1 MVAKTG
7 YNAGSNPISVT
18 IKKIIMAILNY
29 TTSIDCEKSIA
40 EIQKCLVKHGANKI
54 VTDYSN
60 GTPSAVTF
68 CLTIN
73 DRMVGYILPA
83 NYSGVLKAMENDKKV
98 PNSKCTSEQAQRV
111 AWRIVKDWVEAQ
123 MAIVEAQLAD
133 MSEVFLPYAV
143 TKTGETM
150 YKYVQQNTQLLLGN

>member
-1 MVAKTG
+1 
-7 YNAGSNPISVT
+7 
-18 IKKIIMAILNY
+18 MAILNY
-29 TTSIDCEKSIA
+29 TTTIDCEKSIS

-54 VTDYSN
+54 VTDYAN

-83 NYSGVLKAMENDKKV
+83 NYSGVLKAMKNDKKV
-98 PNSKCTSEQAQRV
+98 PNSKCTNEQAQRV

-133 MSEVFLPYAV
+133 MAEVFLPYAV
-143 TKTGETM
+143 TKTGDTL
-150 YKYVQQNTQLLLGN
+150 YKYLQNDNTLLLTN